1 MQPKFSNP
9 LLANKVYSGGL
20 GHFAILFA
28 AALGAE
34 VYVIS
39 HSPRKKEDALKM
51 GAKHFITND
60 KDDWAKPY
68 AFTFD
73 FILNTADMTH
83 EFDLGTYF
91 STLKVM
97 GTFHNVGMP
106 DEPISIK
113 LQAFASNGCYI
124 GTSHIGNRQEM
135 LDMLKLASTQNIK
148 GWVETIPISEAGC
161 KEAVERVKK
170 GDVRYRFTLVGYD
183 EVFGKRY

>member
-1 MQPKFSNP
+1 M
-9 LLANKVYSGGL
+9 
-20 GHFAILFA
+20 FA

-39 HSPRKKEDALKM
+39 HSPRKKEDAMKM
-51 GAKHFITND
+51 GAKEFIVND
-60 KDDWAKPY
+60 KDGWAEPY

-83 EFDLGTYF
+83 EFNLPDYF

-97 GTFHNVGMP
+97 GKFHNVGMP
-106 DEPISIK
+106 DHPISIK
-113 LQAFASNGCYI
+113 MQDFASNGCYI

-135 LDMLKLASTQNIK
+135 LEMLELAGKKNIK
-148 GWVETIPISEAGC
+148 SWVETVKISEAGC
-161 KEAVERVKK
+161 KEVVERVKK
-170 GDVRYRFTLVGYD
+170 NDVRYRFTLVGFD